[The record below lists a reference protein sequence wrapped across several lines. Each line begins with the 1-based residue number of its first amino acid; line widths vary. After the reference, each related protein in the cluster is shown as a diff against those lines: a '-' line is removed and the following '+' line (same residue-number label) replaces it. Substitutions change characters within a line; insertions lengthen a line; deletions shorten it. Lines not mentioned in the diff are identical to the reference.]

1 MTTIIKQV
9 TSEEIWPIRHQVMW
23 PNEPF
28 DYIKLPADEAGIH
41 FGLWLNEQLISVVSL
56 FIDNKKV
63 GQFRKFATLVE
74 KQGKGYGSQLLHHL
88 FETAQKKGVQKIWCN
103 ARVNKTRYYT
113 KFGMEPTA
121 KKFIKNGIDYVVMEC
136 SLNNS
141 KQTHQ

>member
-1 MTTIIKQV
+1 MTTIIKEI
-9 TSEEIWPIRHQVMW
+9 TSEETWPIRHQVMW

-28 DYIKLPADEAGIH
+28 DYIKLPVDEKGVH
-41 FGLWLNEQLISVVSL
+41 FGLWINERLISVVSL
-56 FIDNKKV
+56 FIDNKRV

-74 KQGKGYGSQLLHHL
+74 EQGKGYGSQLLHHL

-103 ARVNKTRYYT
+103 ARVNKTGYYA
-113 KFGMEPTA
+113 KFHMAPTD
-121 KKFIKNGIDYVVMEC
+121 KKFSKKGIDYIIMEH